1 MNTIADLLS
10 AFVTGLLAF
19 LATLVGMVLFV
30 AAIPLVLAFAAC
42 FAMGLICAVGYVFQP
57 NPHNLANALGFLGYA
72 AVMFAG
78 GCTLYSLPGVLSRTL
93 ARRRLKAERKA
104 LARMGGLR
112 LAADAPFIEA
122 RRG

>member
-30 AAIPLVLAFAAC
+30 AAIPFVLAFAAC
-42 FAMGLICAVGYVFQP
+42 FAMGLICAVAYIFQP
-57 NPHNLANALGFLGYA
+57 NAHNLANALGFLGYA

-78 GCTLYSLPGVLSRTL
+78 GYTFYSLPGVLGRTV
-93 ARRRLKAERKA
+93 ARRQLKAEHNV

-112 LAADAPFIEA
+112 LASDAPFNESD
-122 RRG
+122 RG

>member
-1 MNTIADLLS
+1 MSTIADILS

-30 AAIPLVLAFAAC
+30 AAIPFVLVFAAC
-42 FAMGLICAVGYVFQP
+42 FAMGLICAVAYVVQP
-57 NPHNLANALGFLGYA
+57 NAHNLANALGFLGYA

-78 GCTLYSLPGVLSRTL
+78 GYTFHSLPGVLGRTL

-104 LARMGGLR
+104 LARVGGLR
-112 LAADAPFIEA
+112 LATDAPFIE
-122 RRG
+122 G